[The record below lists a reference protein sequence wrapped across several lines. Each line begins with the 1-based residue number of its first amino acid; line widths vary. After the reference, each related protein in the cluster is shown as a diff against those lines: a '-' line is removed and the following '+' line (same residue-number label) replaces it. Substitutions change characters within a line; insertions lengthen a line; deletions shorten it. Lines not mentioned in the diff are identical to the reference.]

1 MGTLAFMISEFEVA
15 GEIMNVLQDHDKIRT
30 WLISAADSAISL
42 PSKAVA
48 KEGAL
53 RLRSAIDRAVPI
65 PYEPQKQGALQSL
78 GDVCD
83 TPRAREFAEL
93 AGSLRWVESERWND
107 RGKERALC
115 VLSDAFDLPGL
126 EVGIMYVDSGCAY
139 PIHNHPPQ
147 EVYLTISGTA
157 QWRYGGSKTLV
168 DVRPDSVLY
177 NHPFDLHTVQAG
189 DSPLVALYVLWG
201 DDVTKS

>member
-83 TPRAREFAEL
+83 TPRAREFARIGRFV
-93 AGSLRWVESERWND
+93 AMGSSLSVGMMEAK
-107 RGKERALC
+107 KER
-115 VLSDAFDLPGL
+115 SAFCLML
-126 EVGIMYVDSGCAY
+126 LI
-139 PIHNHPPQ
+139 
-147 EVYLTISGTA
+147 YLA
-157 QWRYGGSKTLV
+157 
-168 DVRPDSVLY
+168 
-177 NHPFDLHTVQAG
+177 
-189 DSPLVALYVLWG
+189 
-201 DDVTKS
+201 

>member
-1 MGTLAFMISEFEVA
+1 MISEFEVA

-42 PSKAVA
+42 PSKAIA
-48 KEGAL
+48 KEGAQQ
-53 RLRSAIDRAVPI
+53 LRSAIEKAAPI
-65 PYEPQKQGALQSL
+65 AYEPKNLSALQNL

-83 TPRAREFAEL
+83 TPRAREFTKFA
-93 AGSLRWVESERWND
+93 ASLRWVESARWND
-107 RGKERALC
+107 GGKERALC

-126 EVGIMYVDSGCAY
+126 EVGIMYVERGCSY

-147 EVYLTISGTA
+147 EMYLTISGTA

-168 DVRPDSVLY
+168 EVKPESVLY
-177 NHPFDLHTVQAG
+177 NHPLDIHTVQAG
-189 DSPLVALYVLWG
+189 DTPLVALYVLWG
-201 DDVTKS
+201 DGVTKG